1 MVRLFAHLVFEDM
14 VCEGAFANRA
24 IGHEVDDILRRRETA
39 AGMLEVVGDMVFR
52 VEVGGKGC
60 CACCSGDDGYLKVS
74 ASDNKL
80 KERKWK
86 LTRHD
91 KECFQL
97 VVLF

>member
-1 MVRLFAHLVFEDM
+1 MSWLFADLVFEDM
-14 VCEGAFANRA
+14 VREGAFSNCA

-74 ASDNKL
+74 ASDSNL
-80 KERKWK
+80 KERK
-86 LTRHD
+86 
-91 KECFQL
+91 
-97 VVLF
+97 